1 MTKGSKLEMQKI
13 VNSPTEKSKLDNK
26 LNDTLTWLS
35 PLASQNY
42 KEYQLSSLASQL
54 GIPNGSFSFWP
65 KRQPQW
71 DGIAIGGKG
80 TLYLFEG
87 KSHLGE
93 TKSTLK
99 SNNNVNKTLITN
111 TFNSYWQQYRITDNT
126 IQQHWLKGNYQIANR
141 IVFLN
146 EMKKIHKNVKLVF
159 LNFVNDPYWLTQNK
173 VVVNKTV
180 WDNHYDRIF
189 KNMGI
194 NNNTT
199 NIIILKYDCA
209 QQQFL

>member
-1 MTKGSKLEMQKI
+1 MAKGSKLEMQKI
-13 VNSPTEKSKLDNK
+13 TNTVTEKNKLDLK

-35 PLASQNY
+35 PLANQKF

-65 KRQPQW
+65 QRQPQW
-71 DGIAIGGKG
+71 DGIAIGEKG

-99 SNNNVNKTLITN
+99 STNNVNKTLITN
-111 TFNSYWQQYRITDNT
+111 TFNSYWQQYKITDNT

-146 EMKKIHKNVKLVF
+146 EIKKINKNVKLVF
-159 LNFVNDPYWLTQNK
+159 LNFVNDPYWLPKNK
-173 VVVNKTV
+173 AVVNGTD
-180 WDNHYDRIF
+180 WDNHYDGIF
-189 KNMGI
+189 KSMDI

-199 NIIILKYDCA
+199 DIIILKYDCA
-209 QQQFL
+209 QEQFL